1 MKSVKIYSK
10 EHCPYCIKAKQLL
23 KSKGI
28 SFDEVDVTHNQELR
42 DKLESETGWMTVPMI
57 FIGDKFIGGYDN
69 LAQIDNEG
77 KLSDLLK

>member
-10 EHCPYCIKAKQLL
+10 EHCPYCIKAKQFF

-28 SFDEVDVTHNQELR
+28 AFEEMDVTNRQDLR
-42 DKLESETGWMTVPMI
+42 DQLEKETGWMTVPMI

-69 LAQIDNEG
+69 LAQLDQEG
-77 KLSDLLK
+77 KLSALLQ